1 MCSVPGFYRGA
12 MTTTVFV
19 DGPGLYHAAL
29 KDRVGRWLDLQEW
42 SASVLPGLQVTQI
55 RYFTAW
61 ANPPFPNKVD
71 RQRVYLRALATSP
84 SVTVHIGKGRVD
96 DRTVMTVGQNPKPVR
111 VHVPR
116 QKGVD
121 VALAT
126 ALLTDAALQN
136 CDTAVVVTA
145 DSDLRPALQAARKH
159 FRVRLGVINP
169 LSGSRG
175 MALRE
180 EADFHLRPA
189 RETYLAAQF
198 PLTVSDQHGT
208 FRAPQGWATQ

>member
-1 MCSVPGFYRGA
+1 MA
-12 MTTTVFV
+12 TTVFV

-29 KDRVGRWLDLQEW
+29 KDRIGRWLDLQKW
-42 SASVLPGLQVTQI
+42 AASVLPGLPVTQI

-71 RQRVYLRALATSP
+71 RQRRYLRALATSP
-84 SVTVHIGKGRVD
+84 TVTVHLGRSRID
-96 DRTVMTVGQNPKPVR
+96 DRTVKTVGAVPKTVR

-126 ALLTDAALQN
+126 ALVTDVALGR

-145 DSDLRPALQAARKH
+145 DSDLRPALRAVRKE
-159 FRVRLGVINP
+159 FGVRLGIVNP
-169 LSGSRG
+169 LPGNRA

-189 RETYLAAQF
+189 PATYLAAQF
-198 PLTVSDQHGT
+198 PRTMSDEHGT
-208 FRAPQGWATQ
+208 FRAPDGWANK

>member
-1 MCSVPGFYRGA
+1 

-29 KDRVGRWLDLQEW
+29 KDRPGRWLDLQRW
-42 SASVLPGLQVTQI
+42 AASVLPGLAVTQV

-84 SVTVHIGKGRVD
+84 TVAVHMGKGIIE
-96 DRTVMTVGQNPKPVR
+96 DRTVQTVGRNPKPVR
-111 VHVPR
+111 VLVPR

-126 ALLTDAALQN
+126 ALVTDAALQAF
-136 CDTAVVVTA
+136 DTAVVVTA
-145 DSDLRPALQAARKH
+145 DSDLRPALRSVREQ
-159 FRVRLGVINP
+159 FGLRLGIINP
-169 LSGSRG
+169 LSGGRG

-180 EADFHLRPA
+180 DADFHIRPGHD
-189 RETYLAAQF
+189 TFLAAQF
-198 PLTVSDQHGT
+198 PRTMSDQHGT
-208 FRAPQGWATQ
+208 FRAPEGWANK

>member
-1 MCSVPGFYRGA
+1 MA
-12 MTTTVFV
+12 TTVFV

-29 KDRVGRWLDLQEW
+29 KDRLGRWLDLQQW
-42 SASVLPGLQVTQI
+42 ATSLLPGLAVTRV

-84 SVTVHIGKGRVD
+84 TVEVHMGRGIIE
-96 DRTVMTVGQNPKPVR
+96 DRTVQTVGINPKPVR

-126 ALLTDAALQN
+126 ALVTDAALRD

-145 DSDLRPALQAARKH
+145 DSDLRPALHAVRQQ
-159 FRVRLGVINP
+159 FGIRLGIVNP
-169 LSGSRG
+169 LPGGRG

-180 EADFHLRPA
+180 DADFHIRPGHDTIPG
-189 RETYLAAQF
+189 RI
-198 PLTVSDQHGT
+198 
-208 FRAPQGWATQ
+208 

>member
-1 MCSVPGFYRGA
+1 MA
-12 MTTTVFV
+12 TAVFV

-29 KDRVGRWLDLQEW
+29 KDRVGRWLDLRAW
-42 SASVLPGLQVTQI
+42 TASILPGLTI
-55 RYFTAW
+55 GRIHYFSAW

-71 RQRVYLRALATSP
+71 RQRVYLRALATVP
-84 SVTVHIGKGRVD
+84 IVTVHMGRGRID
-96 DRTVMTVGQNPKPVR
+96 DRTVRTVGSRPSQVR

-126 ALLTDAALQN
+126 ALLTESALRQ

-145 DSDLRPALQAARKH
+145 DSDLRPALRAAREE
-159 FRVRLGVINP
+159 FDVRLGIVNP
-169 LSGSRG
+169 LPGRRS

-180 EADFHLRPA
+180 DADFHLRPA
-189 RETYLAAQF
+189 QTSYLAAQF
-198 PLTVSDQHGT
+198 PLTMSDQHGS
-208 FRAPQGWATQ
+208 FRAPKGWAQK